1 MTDPYARY
9 EELKFDRPHPRVL
22 RVTIASPLKLNA
34 MTATLHRECS
44 EIWKDIDADP
54 TVSAAIITGSEKAFS
69 AGGDLVHERKVCDD
83 YDLRMQAMKE
93 SRNLVYNLI
102 NCSKPIVSAVR
113 GWAVGAGIACALLA
127 DISIAAR
134 DAKFSDGHAKIGV
147 AAGDHATI
155 LWPLLCG
162 MARAKYYLLL
172 SETFTGQQAADM
184 GLVSLAVE
192 ASEVE
197 GKAVEIASRLAE
209 LAPAAT
215 RWTKYTLNHWLRQ
228 AAPIFDAS
236 LALEFMG
243 FAGPEGREGI
253 DAFLQKRPPSFP
265 RDTTA

>member
-1 MTDPYARY
+1 
-9 EELKFDRPHPRVL
+9 
-22 RVTIASPLKLNA
+22 
-34 MTATLHRECS
+34 
-44 EIWKDIDADP
+44 
-54 TVSAAIITGSEKAFS
+54 
-69 AGGDLVHERKVCDD
+69 
-83 YDLRMQAMKE
+83 
-93 SRNLVYNLI
+93 
-102 NCSKPIVSAVR
+102 
-113 GWAVGAGIACALLA
+113 
-127 DISIAAR
+127 
-134 DAKFSDGHAKIGV
+134 
-147 AAGDHATI
+147 
-155 LWPLLCG
+155 